1 MNGLPNGVWLAAGA
15 ALLVFWL
22 VGAHNRLVRLRSEVA
37 AAWAPLAEQL
47 RRRQALA
54 GELAELLATPVLD
67 AESAAAT
74 GVPISGRVP
83 PDMAVATEAVLAAA
97 AQARAATDHTQP
109 RVTDAGAI
117 QSVALAEQ
125 VLGRSLD
132 VMQRVQQAHPQWPS
146 VAAAEQVEALL
157 QALQQTGA
165 QIEFAARHHAAA
177 VETLNGA
184 VHEWP
189 TRVVAALFGIRHAA
203 ALVAVASAEPQ
214 PESPR

>member
-1 MNGLPNGVWLAAGA
+1 VNGLLTRPLLLGGL

-22 VGAHNRLVRLRSEVA
+22 VGAHNRLVRLRSEAA

-47 RRRQALA
+47 RRRQTLA
-54 GELAELLATPVLD
+54 GELAALLATPVLD
-67 AESAAAT
+67 AESAAAA

-83 PDMAVATEAVLAAA
+83 PDVAVATEAVLAAA
-97 AQARAATDHTQP
+97 AQARAATDHAQP

-117 QSVALAEQ
+117 QSLALAEQ
-125 VLGRSLD
+125 VLSRSLD

-157 QALQQTGA
+157 QALQQTAA

-177 VETLNGA
+177 VEALNGA

-189 TRVVAALFGIRHAA
+189 TRVVAALFGIRRAA
-203 ALVAVASAEPQ
+203 VMREPG
-214 PESPR
+214 PP